1 MTTIETKKRTL
12 VRAYLAEFKAP
23 IRIELRHG
31 ATSVAVACR
40 MVRKRNLAALPSV
53 VKACKDRVSQSQLAS
68 QADSAT
74 ACQPRHHEA
83 LPVNPSRMQC
93 RSSSH

>member
-23 IRIELRHG
+23 IRIDLSHG

-40 MVRKRNLAALPSV
+40 MFASVTWQRCQAL
-53 VKACKDRVSQSQLAS
+53 
-68 QADSAT
+68 
-74 ACQPRHHEA
+74 
-83 LPVNPSRMQC
+83 
-93 RSSSH
+93 